1 MFLRD
6 EDYNLIVTNTNKYA
20 IEYLTL
26 YPKNS
31 YRVFKL
37 TNRQE
42 IKVLIAI
49 WIFIRIYKHYNLKS
63 Y

>member
-6 EDYNLIVTNTNKYA
+6 EDYNFIITNTNKYA
-20 IEYLTL
+20 IKYLTL
-26 YPKNS
+26 YLRNS
-31 YRVFKL
+31 YRVFKPI
-37 TNRQE
+37 NRQE

-49 WIFIRIYKHYNLKS
+49 LIFIRIYKHYNLKS